1 MLESDLKR
9 LREKFGNRLQ
19 ENVRMKNYTTI
30 QTGGFADALL
40 IAQDAQELEKF
51 TNQVWELG
59 LPLLVLGSGS
69 NILVSDEGIRGV
81 VIINHAHNISIYA
94 RQDAIQVIAESGAL
108 MAKVAKQAINR
119 MLAGLEWAT
128 TLPGTVGG
136 AVYGNAGCF
145 GRETAD
151 NFIQAEILHRK
162 QEKVIYGK
170 EDMAFEYRSSILKRN
185 LQECVV
191 LSASFLAQPGEY
203 DQMMQK
209 IESYKERR
217 QKNQPSGPSMG
228 SIFRNPQDDTAG
240 RLIEAAGLKGKKIGG
255 AEISDQHANF
265 IINASGGNAHDV
277 WELIQTIE
285 TAVHQKFGFFLHP
298 EIQLFGDWD
307 RKILQEF
314 EEYQTTQENA

>member
-185 LQECVV
+185 LQE
-191 LSASFLAQPGEY
+191 
-203 DQMMQK
+203 
-209 IESYKERR
+209 
-217 QKNQPSGPSMG
+217 
-228 SIFRNPQDDTAG
+228 
-240 RLIEAAGLKGKKIGG
+240 
-255 AEISDQHANF
+255 
-265 IINASGGNAHDV
+265 
-277 WELIQTIE
+277 
-285 TAVHQKFGFFLHP
+285 
-298 EIQLFGDWD
+298 
-307 RKILQEF
+307 
-314 EEYQTTQENA
+314 